1 MTSNGSVM
9 VAGAEGARRSAVI
22 PTGEP
27 GSEIAPQPPTP
38 DPEVAAEATR
48 RRYSEQYKLTILKKA
63 DACSQPGE
71 LGALLRREGLYSS
84 QLATW
89 RRQRAEGTL
98 AALRGKKR
106 GRKGEANAP
115 LVVENKRLAKENQR
129 LSRRLKRAE
138 LIIDI
143 QKKVSEALGMPLE
156 TPELPPLTAGSR
168 QRR

>member
-1 MTSNGSVM
+1 MISNGLEM
-9 VAGAEGARRSAVI
+9 VVGNEGARRAAVI

-27 GSEIAPQPPTP
+27 SSEIAHQLPIP
-38 DPEVAAEATR
+38 DPEVTAEATR
-48 RRYSEQYKLTILKKA
+48 RRYSEQYKLAILKKA

-106 GRKGEANAP
+106 GRKGAANAP

-129 LSRRLKRAE
+129 LARRLKRAE

-156 TPELPPLTAGSR
+156 TPGLDEDD
-168 QRR
+168 